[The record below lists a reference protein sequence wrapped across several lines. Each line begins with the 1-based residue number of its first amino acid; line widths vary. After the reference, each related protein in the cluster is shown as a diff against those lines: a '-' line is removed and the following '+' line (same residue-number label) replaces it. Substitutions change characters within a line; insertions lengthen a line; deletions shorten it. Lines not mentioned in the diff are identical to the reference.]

1 MPGNIVSQQ
10 QAALFGAVCAGRAR
24 KAPKG
29 LSKAKACESLEGV
42 KMKDLPKRAAK
53 RRKSK

>member
-1 MPGNIVSQQ
+1 MPGNIHSQH
-10 QAALFGAVCAGRAR
+10 QAALFGAFCAGRAR

-42 KMKDLPKRAAK
+42 KVKELPKKAPK
-53 RRKSK
+53 RRRK